1 MPYYETVFIARQD
14 ISATQVD
21 TLADAFT
28 KTIEDQGG
36 QIAKREVWGLRPL
49 SYRMKK
55 QRKGHYV
62 LFNIDAPAPAVHEME
77 RQMRINEDILRHL
90 TVRVDALEEGPSA
103 MMQMRAGRGDDRPRR
118 DDRFRSN
125 PRPAGSE
132 HGAPKP
138 SESANSSDSKA
149 ETAPAADK
157 AETAPAADKTEKAPA
172 ADKKGDAE

>member
-14 ISATQVD
+14 ISTTQVD
-21 TLADAFT
+21 SLADNFT
-28 KTIEDQGG
+28 RTIEDQGG

-49 SYRMKK
+49 AYRMKK

-77 RQMRINEDILRHL
+77 RQMRINEDILRHM
-90 TVRVDALEEGPSA
+90 TIRVDELEEGPSA

-125 PRPAGSE
+125 QRPAEAENS
-132 HGAPKP
+132 APKP
-138 SESANSSDSKA
+138 A
-149 ETAPAADK
+149 EPAKEA
-157 AETAPAADKTEKAPA
+157 AEKTEVA
-172 ADKKGDAE
+172 ATDQEGEKE

>member
-1 MPYYETVFIARQD
+1 LPYYETVFIARQD

-21 TLADAFT
+21 SLADAFT

-49 SYRMKK
+49 AYRMKK

-90 TVRVDALEEGPSA
+90 TIRVDALEEGPSA
-103 MMQMRAGRGDDRPRR
+103 MMQMRAGRNDDRPRR

-125 PRPAGSE
+125 ARPAESE
-132 HGAPKP
+132 NGPPKRAEP
-138 SESANSSDSKA
+138 VKKEAEA
-149 ETAPAADK
+149 TETAAAS
-157 AETAPAADKTEKAPA
+157 EEGEK
-172 ADKKGDAE
+172 E

>member
-21 TLADAFT
+21 SLADTFT
-28 KTIEDQGG
+28 KTIEDNGG
-36 QIAKREVWGLRPL
+36 KIAKREVWGLRPL
-49 SYRMKK
+49 AYRLKK

-90 TVRVDALEEGPSA
+90 TVRVDELEEGPSA

-125 PRPAGSE
+125 PRSGDGE
-132 HGAPKP
+132 HGGPRASAPPQARAAEPDSPAKADDTATP
-138 SESANSSDSKA
+138 SKEGDES
-149 ETAPAADK
+149 
-157 AETAPAADKTEKAPA
+157 
-172 ADKKGDAE
+172 

>member
-14 ISATQVD
+14 ISATQVES
-21 TLADAFT
+21 LADAFT
-28 KTIEDQGG
+28 QTIEGQGG

-49 SYRMKK
+49 AFRMNK

-90 TVRVDALEEGPSA
+90 TIRVDALEEGPSA

-125 PRPAGSE
+125 AQPADSENGS
-132 HGAPKP
+132 PKP
-138 SESANSSDSKA
+138 PAAATPPEPAKAAENEA
-149 ETAPAADK
+149 ETSDTETADK
-157 AETAPAADKTEKAPA
+157 E
-172 ADKKGDAE
+172 GDQQ

>member
-14 ISATQVD
+14 ISATQVES
-21 TLADAFT
+21 LADTFT

-49 SYRMKK
+49 AYRMKK

-90 TVRVDALEEGPSA
+90 TIRVDELEEGPSA
-103 MMQMRAGRGDDRPRR
+103 MMQMRAGRSDDRPRR

-125 PRPAGSE
+125 PRPAESE
-132 HGAPKP
+132 
-138 SESANSSDSKA
+138 NSPRTAEKA
-149 ETAPAADK
+149 EPADK
-157 AETAPAADKTEKAPA
+157 PAEATEAAATDTGTEGEKA
-172 ADKKGDAE
+172 